1 MAANVSPLLQFQQV
15 SLAEHDRASSEFSHV
30 AAQFLA
36 NTPVLKTRET
46 YGRELGFFISWYGRD
61 GSIANVTFEELLR
74 YKSMLDKQYSPAT
87 VMKKIAALKSFFR
100 FAKRVKAISDNPAED
115 LRVASPTKA
124 RVPAHL
130 TVKEVQRLI
139 KMPDHRTTLGK
150 RDAAILALL
159 PNTGMRRAEL
169 INLKMDSFI
178 YHTEKHKQK
187 PKVYV
192 KILGKGNKERMV
204 MIHEDVLLYLEDW
217 VKARPE
223 TDHDFFFTTRDGKP
237 LSVKAVRY
245 LIQKHGR
252 TAGIPEHKL
261 HPHSFR
267 HTFCINLARAEVP
280 LHVIQELTGH
290 KMLNT
295 LRIYLKVTQGETDK
309 AIAKLPS
316 WNKHKRG
323 QPVKWFMMSFIPN
336 TPSP

>member
-1 MAANVSPLLQFQQV
+1 MATNVGPSLQFQRI
-15 SLAEHDRASSEFSHV
+15 SLAEHNGSSSEFFHI

-61 GSIANVTFEELLR
+61 GSTASITFEELLR
-74 YKSMLDKQYSPAT
+74 YKSMLDRQYSPAT
-87 VMKKIAALKSFFR
+87 VMKKIAALRSFFK
-100 FAKRVKAISDNPAED
+100 FAKRIEAISDNPAEE

-124 RVPAHL
+124 RVPTHL
-130 TVKEVQRLI
+130 SMEEVQRLI
-139 KMPDHRTTLGK
+139 KMPDRRTTLGK
-150 RDAAILALL
+150 RDAAILAVL

-192 KILGKGNKERMV
+192 KILGKSNKERMV
-204 MIHEDVLLYLEDW
+204 MVHGDVLPYLEDW
-217 VKARPE
+217 VRVRPE

-237 LSVKAVRY
+237 LSVKAIRY
-245 LIQKHGR
+245 LIQKHGKA
-252 TAGIPEHKL
+252 AGIPEEKL

-267 HTFCINLARAEVP
+267 HTFCINPALAEVP
-280 LHVIQELTGH
+280 LHVVQKLTGH

-295 LRIYLKVTQGETDK
+295 LRIYLKVTQEETDK

-323 QPVKWFMMSFIPN
+323 QPVFTK
-336 TPSP
+336 

>member
-1 MAANVSPLLQFQQV
+1 MATNVSPSLQFQQI
-15 SLAEHDRASSEFSHV
+15 SLAEHNGSSSAFFHI

-61 GSIANVTFEELLR
+61 GSTASITFEDLLR
-74 YKSMLDKQYSPAT
+74 YKSMLDRQYSPAT
-87 VMKKIAALKSFFR
+87 VMKKIAALRSFFK
-100 FAKRVKAISDNPAED
+100 FAKRIEAISDNPAEE
-115 LRVASPTKA
+115 LRVAGPTKN
-124 RVPAHL
+124 RVPTHL
-130 TVKEVQRLI
+130 SVEEVQRLI
-139 KMPDHRTTLGK
+139 KMPDRRTTLGN

-159 PNTGMRRAEL
+159 ANTGMRRAEL

-187 PKVYV
+187 AKVYV

-204 MIHEDVLLYLEDW
+204 MVHENVLPYLEDW
-217 VKARPE
+217 LKVRLE
-223 TDHDFFFTTRDGKP
+223 TDHDFFFTTRDRKP

-245 LIQKHGR
+245 LIQKHGKA
-252 TAGIPEHKL
+252 AGISEEKL

-267 HTFCINLARAEVP
+267 HTFCINLARAAVP

-295 LRIYLKVTQGETDK
+295 LRIYLKVTQEETDK

-316 WNKHKRG
+316 WNRNKRG
-323 QPVKWFMMSFIPN
+323 QSVFSYIILRGKRADV
-336 TPSP
+336 